1 MFFMAVFISMD
12 CSSFFVSYS
21 MNIFKAGAERLSQR
35 LVNCQA
41 LVALISSGI
50 SAMFMDDD
58 GGYGLVI
65 MWDDT
70 SDLSLLVWQ

>member
-1 MFFMAVFISMD
+1 MSFMAVFISVD
-12 CSSFFVSYS
+12 CSSFFVSYG

-35 LVNCQA
+35 SVNRRA

-58 GGYGLVI
+58 GGYGFVI
-65 MWDDT
+65 MWDDA
-70 SDLSLLVWQ
+70 SDISVLVWQ